1 MQNSGSD
8 FYNTLLNTKDR
19 MHNIDGSKSE
29 NIVVF
34 AVVSK
39 TNFAFGSPSL
49 AASIFSAVL
58 HAILTS
64 VKITKD
70 LRYHYIVIN
79 CNSQCFANNQV
90 LKLIPPSV
98 KGSSRLACTG
108 SSRWVPAHVGVS
120 GSEQADRRAKTAV
133 HVMLVLLSHTPTW
146 NPGSEI
152 VFAISGGSYGGIP
165 LENKLWEI
173 RDDLRSWV
181 SSVHPNRQVEFVL
194 TRLRIRH
201 TKFTHGLMMAKS
213 EANCE
218 GYQEPLS
225 VAHIMEKMCSIF
237 RPKT

>member
-70 LRYHYIVIN
+70 LRNHYIVIN

-133 HVMLVLLSHTPTW
+133 AHPCDAR
-146 NPGSEI
+146 
-152 VFAISGGSYGGIP
+152 FP
-165 LENKLWEI
+165 LPHSNLK
-173 RDDLRSWV
+173 
-181 SSVHPNRQVEFVL
+181 P
-194 TRLRIRH
+194 RIRNCLRDKWRELWRH
-201 TKFTHGLMMAKS
+201 TSRKQIVGD
-213 EANCE
+213 
-218 GYQEPLS
+218 
-225 VAHIMEKMCSIF
+225 
-237 RPKT
+237 